1 MGKAARAKAER
12 RQVWLSSL
20 SSNENVTR
28 EAAENLL
35 RRFVTPSGST
45 GMCYRM
51 TFLLHL
57 YLKQKGVASVPV
69 VGWITDGRDDIAI
82 SHAWLDVNG
91 KKIDLT
97 LGRVSHESMLV
108 GEILILDHVVS
119 PGAKYSYFV
128 EKEQKHL
135 DADAL
140 LASQPTSSMPLN
152 HKNAEHEIMVERAS
166 DTGEM
171 REFLDGAPDHWT
183 YERLKAALE
192 GRDPRTV

>member
-1 MGKAARAKAER
+1 MGRAARAKAEQR
-12 RQVWLSSL
+12 RAWLSSL
-20 SSNENVTR
+20 SSDENVAR

-35 RRFVTPSGST
+35 RRFIIPSEAT

-51 TFLLHL
+51 TFFLHL
-57 YLKQKGVASVPV
+57 YLQQKGVGSIPV

-97 LGRVSHESMLV
+97 LGRVSYESMLV
-108 GEILILDHVVS
+108 GEILILDRVVS
-119 PGAKYSYFV
+119 SGAKHSYFV

-135 DADAL
+135 DADAF
-140 LASQPTSSMPLN
+140 LASEPTSSMLLD
-152 HKNAEHEIMVERAS
+152 HKNAEHKIMAERAR
-166 DTGEM
+166 DPEEM

-183 YERLKAALE
+183 YERLKAVLE
-192 GRDPRTV
+192 GRDPRKV